1 MGKEITR
8 RYRVIIEPDE
18 DGVFVA
24 TVPVLPG
31 VVDQGETEEEA
42 LENIKEALDFTLT
55 DMIERGEEI
64 PPSDAGR
71 GVVREV
77 ELAV

>member
-1 MGKEITR
+1 MEITR
-8 RYRVIIEPDE
+8 RFTVIIEPDE
-18 DGVFVA
+18 DGIFIA
-24 TVPVLPG
+24 TVPAIPG

-42 LENIKEALDFTLT
+42 LENIREALDFTIT

-71 GVVREV
+71 RVMREV
-77 ELAV
+77 DLVV

>member
-1 MGKEITR
+1 MEITR
-8 RYRVIIEPDE
+8 RFTVIIEPDE
-18 DGVFVA
+18 DGVFIA
-24 TVPVLPG
+24 TVPAIPG

-42 LENIKEALDFTLT
+42 LGNIREASDFTIT

-71 GVVREV
+71 RVVREV
-77 ELAV
+77 DLVV

>member
-1 MGKEITR
+1 MEITR
-8 RYRVIIEPDE
+8 RYKVIIEPDE
-18 DGVFVA
+18 DGIFIA
-24 TVPVLPG
+24 TAPALPG

-42 LENIKEALDFTLT
+42 LENIREALDFTIT

-71 GVVREV
+71 RVVREV
-77 ELAV
+77 DLAV

>member
-1 MGKEITR
+1 MEL
-8 RYRVIIEPDE
+8 RYRVNIEPDE

-24 TVPVLPG
+24 TVPALPG

-42 LENIKEALDFTLT
+42 LKNIAEALDFTIT

-77 ELAV
+77 DLVV

>member
-1 MGKEITR
+1 MDRER
-8 RYRVIIEPDE
+8 RYTVILEEDE
-18 DGVFVA
+18 EGGGFVA
-24 TVPVLPG
+24 TAPAFPG

-42 LENIKEALDFTLT
+42 MENFREALIFT
-55 DMIERGEEI
+55 IECMAEDGEDL

-71 GVVREV
+71 RVVREV